1 MPLGATSVGGRRGGP
16 RPPLARHVHY
26 RHSTAA
32 LRVRRDFGCY
42 TGMRALRG
50 GTTSIGA
57 RGLDQNPRIK
67 SLNQELLL
75 EPEGL
80 LEWGLDRLPR
90 AIRLPRARLVRR
102 PAKLLASS
110 RV

>member
-1 MPLGATSVGGRRGGP
+1 M
-16 RPPLARHVHY
+16 H
-26 RHSTAA
+26 
-32 LRVRRDFGCY
+32 
-42 TGMRALRG
+42 ALRG

-57 RGLDQNPRIK
+57 RGDCSQKPAQQKLEPK
-67 SLNQELLL
+67 ELLL

-80 LEWGLDRLPR
+80 LEWGLDLLPR
-90 AIRLPRARLVRR
+90 AIRLPRARLVHR

>member
-1 MPLGATSVGGRRGGP
+1 MSTVGTAPPVGSVQKLEP
-16 RPPLARHVHY
+16 
-26 RHSTAA
+26 
-32 LRVRRDFGCY
+32 
-42 TGMRALRG
+42 
-50 GTTSIGA
+50 
-57 RGLDQNPRIK
+57 K
-67 SLNQELLL
+67 ELLL

-90 AIRLPRARLVRR
+90 TIHLRRARLVRR

>member
-1 MPLGATSVGGRRGGP
+1 MSTVGTVGTA
-16 RPPLARHVHY
+16 PPV
-26 RHSTAA
+26 
-32 LRVRRDFGCY
+32 
-42 TGMRALRG
+42 
-50 GTTSIGA
+50 GTVPPSG
-57 RGLDQNPRIK
+57 
-67 SLNQELLL
+67 ELLL